1 MTGGLP
7 KDAFDIVGARAGSGG
22 TDMRES
28 QGYFKDA
35 WHRFRKNK
43 ASLTALIIIFCI
55 VLFAFTIP
63 IVYAGRDSTFLDPY
77 YAKKGPRIA
86 SLSGSV
92 DFLSG
97 RTKRTVS
104 ERGMIRLLAIGKGA
118 SEGGEYS
125 PILKYK
131 RIDRTS
137 SRAGYS
143 VSVDS
148 YLEVGFVYMNISS
161 EEYYDILDF
170 EAREGIRVLYP
181 LIEANSLCPDPADA
195 NAWFCASA
203 RGDAVMPVYE
213 DGELIDTEIIP
224 FSPDMELVDNYK
236 RDANGEPVTYQYSGG
251 GTLESAQRRVRVLY
265 HNYFMYKNSH
275 APSYLLGT
283 DSQGYDLAL
292 RLAGGI
298 RLSLLLALS
307 VTAINLVIGSLLGAL
322 MGYYGGT
329 LDLLLSRVI
338 DIISGVPSIV
348 VQTLFQIYLASR
360 VGVVV
365 SLLFAFVLTGWI
377 GTAVRVRGQYYR
389 FKGMEY
395 VMSART
401 LGASD
406 GRIMWKHIFP
416 NTLGTVITAS
426 VLIIPGVI
434 FTESMLSFLGIVN
447 LGGSRVT
454 SLGALL
460 SDASGI
466 WTGYPHLM
474 LYPALV
480 ISLLM
485 ICFNLFGNG
494 LRDAFN
500 PTLRGAE

>member
-1 MTGGLP
+1 MMDGLP
-7 KDAFDIVGARAGSGG
+7 EDAFVTVGERVDGEASYV
-22 TDMRES
+22 RES

-35 WHRFRKNK
+35 WNRFRRNK

-55 VLFAFTIP
+55 VLFAFIVP
-63 IVYAGRDSTFLDPY
+63 IAYSGRDSTFLDPY
-77 YAKKGPRIA
+77 YAKKGPRI
-86 SLSGSV
+86 S
-92 DFLSG
+92 FLSG
-97 RTKRTVS
+97 GVNFLSGESKRTVS
-104 ERGMIRLLAIGKGA
+104 MRGMVRLFAIGRG
-118 SEGGEYS
+118 SGDEDEYS

-131 RIDRTS
+131 RIEDTS
-137 SRAGYS
+137 GRAS
-143 VSVDS
+143 FKVSVDS
-148 YLEVGFVYMNISS
+148 YLEVGFVYMNISKD
-161 EEYYDILDF
+161 EYFDILEF
-170 EAREGIRVLYP
+170 EKKEGVRVLYP
-181 LIEANSLCPDPADA
+181 LIEANSLCPDFNDA
-195 NAWFCASA
+195 NAWFCANA
-203 RGDAVMPVYE
+203 RGDAVKPVYE
-213 DGELIDTEIIP
+213 GEELVGTEVIP
-224 FSPDMELVDNYK
+224 FSPDMELYDNYK
-236 RDANGEPVTYQYSGG
+236 RDSEGVPIIYQYSGG
-251 GTLESAQRRVRVLY
+251 GTHDSAQRRVRVLY
-265 HNYFMYKNSH
+265 HNYFKYKNSH
-275 APSYLLGT
+275 PPSYLLGT
-283 DSQGYDLAL
+283 DSQGYDLAI

-298 RLSLLLALS
+298 RLSLLLAFS
-307 VTAINLVIGSLLGAL
+307 VSAINLIIGSLIGAV

-338 DIISGVPSIV
+338 DIISGVPAIV

-360 VGVVV
+360 VGVIP

-377 GTAVRVRGQYYR
+377 GTAVRVRGQFYR

-406 GRIMWKHIFP
+406 GRIIWKHIFP